1 MVGWNEDLSSWRGAL
16 LGAGDFGWLMLGW
29 KEDEQGAGGWRG
41 DSERRR
47 LERAR
52 TAGAGHGGEAWGQRG
67 ATDSVCLCAPRWG
80 ARLGV
85 VGEGGMG
92 AGLPGKGDPPDISVP
107 GPVGP

>member
-1 MVGWNEDLSSWRGAL
+1 M
-16 LGAGDFGWLMLGW
+16 GAGDCGWLMLGW

-80 ARLGV
+80 ARVG
-85 VGEGGMG
+85 GEGGMG
-92 AGLPGKGDPPDISVP
+92 AGAPGTGDPPDIALP
-107 GPVGP
+107 GPVGL